1 MKDLKEFLEYLA
13 EGKTFKILLAL
24 LVVAILCHSCVEMA
38 HAAEVSV
45 SELEKAEPIQ
55 LNYKSEKDYNYIDK
69 IQTARLVEG
78 NQELASY
85 FVCRKERK
93 EFYNNKLTVEE
104 SGVSDTC
111 MALMT
116 VSNMQKTNEN
126 TRRGENKRTAVI
138 QTLGTLAGGIKLLT
152 GF

>member
-1 MKDLKEFLEYLA
+1 MKRQERIANLKEKTSVKQIGFRLE
-13 EGKTFKILLAL
+13 TAL
-24 LVVAILCHSCVEMA
+24 LLIFLLNLNCYAREISVA
-38 HAAEVSV
+38 
-45 SELEKAEPIQ
+45 ELEKAEPIQ
-55 LNYKSEKDYNYIDK
+55 LNYSARDNYNFIDK
-69 IQTARLVEG
+69 VQTGRIVEG

-85 FVCRKERK
+85 LICRKSRK
-93 EFYNNKLTVEE
+93 EFNNNKLTVEE

-116 VSNMQKTNEN
+116 VSNMQKTSEN
-126 TRRGENKRTAVI
+126 TKRGENKRTAVI